1 MLETSMRYTIEYLEE
16 STDEDSVC
24 HSLMASKGDLDCAR
38 LEGWRGLASATRR
51 FHANGFQVREIGG
64 MRVIVAIETFDLPL
78 VADFTL
84 H

>member
-1 MLETSMRYTIEYLEE
+1 MRYRIEYLEE

-24 HSLMASKGDLDCAR
+24 HSLLAARGDLDCAR
-38 LEGWRGLASATRR
+38 LEGWRGLGAATRH
-51 FHANGFQVREIGG
+51 FHANGFQVREVGG
-64 MRVIVAIETFDLPL
+64 ERVIVAIETFDLPL